1 MVPDFFAFLDNIPE
15 YNLAITIYLG
25 GSVLALWLWYL
36 IAKSLPRT
44 LGGMT
49 WIILFACLLSPTLTE
64 GANAKIAPAIVG
76 LMFGI
81 LTDEKNLI
89 WANLIPILCVAALG
103 FFLGYLW
110 IKYQENRLNP

>member
-15 YNLAITIYLG
+15 YSLAITIYLG
-25 GSVLALWLWYL
+25 GSALALWLWYL
-36 IAKSLPRT
+36 IAKSLPRS

-64 GANAKIAPAIVG
+64 GPNAKIAPAIVG
-76 LMFGI
+76 LMFGL
-81 LTDEKNLI
+81 LTDEKHLI
-89 WANLIPILCVAALG
+89 WANLIPILCVSALG

-110 IKYQENRLNP
+110 IKYQDNRKNP